1 MIDEYEAYDAY
12 LAMIKEVKISDWFT
26 NSLTITADDLNLV
39 EKVSR
44 LMAGTQTTDN

>member
-12 LAMIKEVKISDWFT
+12 LMMIEETKIVDFFT
-26 NSLTITADDLNLV
+26 TSFTLTADDFSLI

-44 LMAGTQTTDN
+44 LMMGTQTTDN

>member
-12 LAMIKEVKISDWFT
+12 LTMIKEVKISDWFSNAFT
-26 NSLTITADDLNLV
+26 LTADDLNLV

-44 LMAGTQTTDN
+44 LMAGTQPSSN